1 MNIDH
6 SFGIFL
12 GFDIQITDEERKM
25 RNSDFRAL
33 MSSKVEKAVKDV
45 LPTINNQIKKNE
57 FVGYSFYIYIIPFS
71 DLNSIRK
78 KIIEKLKTT

>member
-1 MNIDH
+1 
-6 SFGIFL
+6 
-12 GFDIQITDEERKM
+12 M